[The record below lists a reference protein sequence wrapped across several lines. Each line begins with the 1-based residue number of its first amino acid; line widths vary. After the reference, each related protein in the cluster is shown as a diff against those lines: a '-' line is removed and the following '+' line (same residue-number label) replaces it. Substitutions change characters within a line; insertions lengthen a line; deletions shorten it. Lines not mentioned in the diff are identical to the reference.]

1 MLLGNKACRVT
12 RGVIKHAN
20 DYNFAMSA
28 YSHLII
34 QLYKYSGQWL
44 KLNTSSSLK
53 GTEQTG
59 EVNIS

>member
-28 YSHLII
+28 YYHLII

-44 KLNTSSSLK
+44 KVKYKQFIKRNRLN
-53 GTEQTG
+53 G
-59 EVNIS
+59 